1 MFAERYTLKF
11 VSLADGSKDDGSAE
25 HGDSEEEDED
35 LYENA
40 VEELEIDDSHEL
52 YQTLVAAI
60 IEESGSVAN
69 DVFDNDDGDED
80 DSKLKKSSQKNYGV
94 QSSWE
99 DLSRWTDLKMLWK
112 VISTFET
119 FNLYL
124 FIVQFY
130 VCTS

>member
-40 VEELEIDDSHEL
+40 VEELEIDDSNEL

-69 DVFDNDDGDED
+69 DVFDDDDGDED
-80 DSKLKKSSQKNYGV
+80 DSKLKKSPQKNYGV

-99 DLSRWTDLKMLWK
+99 DLSR
-112 VISTFET
+112 
-119 FNLYL
+119 
-124 FIVQFY
+124 
-130 VCTS
+130 

>member
-1 MFAERYTLKF
+1 MRLIETSCVQVFAERYTLKF
-11 VSLADGSKDDGSAE
+11 VSLADGSKDDGSVE

-60 IEESGSVAN
+60 IEESGNTAN
-69 DVFDNDDGDED
+69 DVFDDDDDE
-80 DSKLKKSSQKNYGV
+80 DSKLKKSPQKNYGV

-99 DLSRWTDLKMLWK
+99 DLSR
-112 VISTFET
+112 
-119 FNLYL
+119 
-124 FIVQFY
+124 
-130 VCTS
+130 

>member
-1 MFAERYTLKF
+1 METSCVQVFAERYTLKF
-11 VSLADGSKDDGSAE
+11 VSLADGSKDDGSVV

-60 IEESGSVAN
+60 IEESGNTAN
-69 DVFDNDDGDED
+69 DVFDDDDEE
-80 DSKLKKSSQKNYGV
+80 DSKLKKSPQKNYGV

-99 DLSRWTDLKMLWK
+99 DLSR
-112 VISTFET
+112 
-119 FNLYL
+119 
-124 FIVQFY
+124 
-130 VCTS
+130 